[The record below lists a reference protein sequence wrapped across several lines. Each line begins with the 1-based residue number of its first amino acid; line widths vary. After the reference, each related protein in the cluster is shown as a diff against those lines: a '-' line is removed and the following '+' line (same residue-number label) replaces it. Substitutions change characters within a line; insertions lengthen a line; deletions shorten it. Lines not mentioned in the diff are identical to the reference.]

1 MGVSGSGKSTIGK
14 QVSSKLDIP
23 FLEGDHFHSDKN
35 KKKMNAG
42 LPLSDKDRIP
52 WLINLTEI
60 IQNTQSDLLISCSS
74 LKKSYR
80 KILTN
85 HSNRTLFVHLSGSF
99 DLIEKRLRERED
111 HFFNPILL
119 KDQFNTLESL
129 ENGEN
134 GFEINIR
141 PKIDLVVAEIIA
153 SLKVWLV

>member
-23 FLEGDHFHSDKN
+23 FLEGDHFHSDK

-111 HFFNPILL
+111 HFFNPNLL

-153 SLKVWLV
+153 SLKVWMV

>member
-1 MGVSGSGKSTIGK
+1 
-14 QVSSKLDIP
+14 
-23 FLEGDHFHSDKN
+23 
-35 KKKMNAG
+35 MNAG

-119 KDQFNTLESL
+119 KDQFNILESL

-153 SLKVWLV
+153 SLKVWMV